1 MQKKWLQVVGSSL
14 LVLALTACS
23 SNSGATDSSNSAS
36 SSEASG
42 GKTKIVYWTPDR
54 HDAEFMQSKVDEFN
68 KTNTDNIEVQMNVM
82 GDNYPQAVDIAFAS
96 KQAPDVLQIDDFE
109 TYVKKGYITPI
120 NDYMSDEM
128 KQTFKNVII
137 DHKNEIDGKIYTLP
151 NTGQTWRLIYN
162 EDLFKRAGI
171 ASPPTTLSEMIQDAK
186 KITDIGK
193 AEGIYGF
200 ASPLKGVSGF
210 SRPANTVAPAST
222 TTGVDGYDYVTG
234 QFDFS
239 MYKDIAQAMRQMMT
253 DGSMLPGVESL
264 DIDPL
269 RAQFAQGKIGM
280 YFNHSGEAG
289 VYKDQFPTKINW
301 AAALPPTPDGKIVG
315 AIQVIGGSYIGI
327 SADSEHKDAAWK
339 FMSYVYSTKLQT
351 QYYEDGYG
359 ISLIPTVLE
368 HATKPTIPGIA
379 GFLPRKYD
387 ALYPANPLSATESQV
402 EGAKWTDDFVKYVLI
417 GGDLNS
423 VINDLNTRYNAAL
436 KQARDT
442 GLTTIQADPSFDSAK
457 LEGKLSKED

>member
-1 MQKKWLQVVGSSL
+1 MQNKWLKVVGSSM
-14 LVLALTACS
+14 LVMALAACS
-23 SNSGATDSSNSAS
+23 SNSGTTDSSAS
-36 SSEASG
+36 SSSAASG

-54 HDAEFMQSKVDEFN
+54 HDAEFMQGKVDEFN
-68 KTNTDNIEVQMNVM
+68 KTNKDNIEVDMNVM
-82 GDNYPQAVDIAFAS
+82 GDNYAQAVDIAFAS

-128 KQTFKNVII
+128 KQTFKDVII

-162 EDLFKRAGI
+162 EDLFKQAGI
-171 ASPPTTLSEMIQDAK
+171 TAPPTTLDEMVQDAK
-186 KITDIGK
+186 KITDMGK
-193 AEGIYGF
+193 AQGIYGF
-200 ASPLKGVSGF
+200 ASPLKGASGF
-210 SRPANTVAPAST
+210 GRPANTVAPASV
-222 TTGVDGYDYVTG
+222 TTGVDGYNYVTG

-280 YFNHSGEAG
+280 YFNHSGEPG

-301 AAALPPTPDGKIVG
+301 AAAPPPTKDGKITG
-315 AIQVIGGSYIGI
+315 AVQVIGGSYIGI
-327 SADSEHKDAAWK
+327 SADSPNKDAAWK
-339 FMSYVYSTKLQT
+339 FMNYVYSTDLQT
-351 QYYEDGYG
+351 KYYEDGYG
-359 ISLIPTVLE
+359 VSLIPTVLKN
-368 HATKPTIPGIA
+368 AKKPTIPGIA

-387 ALYPANPLSATESQV
+387 ALYPANPMSATDSQV
-402 EGAKWTDDFVKYVLI
+402 EGSKWTDEFIKYILT
-417 GGDLNS
+417 GGDLNQI
-423 VINDLNTRYNAAL
+423 VTDLNTRYNAGL

-442 GLTTIQADPSFDSAK
+442 GLTNIQADPSFNSK
-457 LEGKLSKED
+457 NLEGKLSSEE